1 VVGILLASLR
11 DCFEGR
17 SDVAGDEAAVGGER
31 EPPVWPGAQEGG
43 AGDVFE
49 LADLPGEAG
58 GRGAELAGGVPEVGL
73 SGDREEP
80 ADALSGAG
88 GVGVRAGRGDAG
100 AQPGGGSQVTGSLM
114 PAWDSSVL
122 ACRRRHRSSW
132 PGMVNTNAA

>member
-1 VVGILLASLR
+1 V
-11 DCFEGR
+11 
-17 SDVAGDEAAVGGER
+17 DVAGEETAVGGEG
-31 EPPVWPGAQEGG
+31 EPPVWSGAQQCG
-43 AGDVFE
+43 AGEVFE

-58 GRGAELAGGVPEVGL
+58 GRGAELAGCVLEVGL

-88 GVGVRAGRGDAG
+88 GVGVRAGGGMPG
-100 AQPGGGSQVTGSLM
+100 AQLSGGSQVTGSVM

-132 PGMVNTNAA
+132 PGMVSTNAA